1 MRIFRDFQSN
11 LPSIPVLILP
21 EKFSKNIG
29 GITQYLFTLFAIIS
43 LRFFEKKDGETWMR
57 FRRKILEFFWCS
69 TWLRSV
75 IVNRSESEENC
86 WVKREIPRII
96 FLKICLSILWERYW
110 KTMRN
115 FRDFQSNLPFNSVL
129 ILSEK
134 FSKNFGG
141 ITQCLFTLFA
151 IISVRFFEKTDGE
164 TWMKFRRKIFWFL
177 LKSNLD
183 ERENS
188 LFFSCL
194 DGEKEELK
202 NVQFH
207 LLPARVEATSELRN
221 SVFQRG
227 SEKV

>member
-110 KTMRN
+110 KTMRK

-134 FSKNFGG
+134 FSKNIGG
-141 ITQCLFTLFA
+141 ITQCLFTLFP
-151 IISVRFFEKTDGE
+151 IISVRFFEKRMVKLKWNFEENYSDFCRCS
-164 TWMKFRRKIFWFL
+164 TWTK
-177 LKSNLD
+177 
-183 ERENS
+183 ERILS
-188 LFFSCL
+188 LFPVFS
-194 DGEKEELK
+194 LK
-202 NVQFH
+202 M
-207 LLPARVEATSELRN
+207 ED
-221 SVFQRG
+221 
-227 SEKV
+227 KM